1 VLKPGGRLVLALY
14 HRWSA
19 FHLVT
24 LLLYRGIL
32 CGEMNRLGYDGLL
45 ATIEHGAG
53 GVERKP
59 LVKLYGRRQLR
70 HMLGDFRE
78 VQICVRHF
86 RREQLPAGRLLP
98 RFLEPLIEPW
108 LGWYVVA
115 FATK

>member
-1 VLKPGGRLVLALY
+1 
-14 HRWSA
+14 
-19 FHLVT
+19 
-24 LLLYRGIL
+24 
-32 CGEMNRLGYDGLL
+32 
-45 ATIEHGAG
+45 
-53 GVERKP
+53 
-59 LVKLYGRRQLR
+59 
-70 HMLGDFRE
+70 MLGDFRE